1 MIDQPS
7 PLGSP
12 LDGKRIVLL
21 SFGEAY
27 RNSET
32 QCPLLPVAKPDVEK
46 KTGCPS
52 YGSRYAWKKSHT
64 TRIR

>member
-27 RNSET
+27 RNSED
-32 QCPLLPVAKPDVEK
+32 PVSSTSGGQARCREEDWMSEL
-46 KTGCPS
+46 
-52 YGSRYAWKKSHT
+52 R
-64 TRIR
+64 